1 MLREVKQLVKRP
13 KGQRIKRREVAAHT
27 ARAFGKETRAYV
39 DIMHACDL
47 TRDVLRGK
55 KRKNGEPLI
64 NHERAVALILMV
76 YLGVRDPNVIIAA
89 FLHDLVEDYPEEWSL
104 ERVTELFGRR
114 VAEIVSAVTK
124 PRLPNEMSDDLKSEI
139 IFEQVAR
146 GGYEARILKYA
157 DRLHNMI
164 TLWGKR
170 SKKARKIRQTLLFV
184 IPMATQDNVLWA
196 ELTIAVAEQIRNLG
210 LDRRE
215 ILAGAAE

>member
-1 MLREVKQLVKRP
+1 MLREVKNLVKRP
-13 KGQRIKRREVAAHT
+13 NGQRIKRRVVAAHT
-27 ARAFGKETRAYV
+27 ARVFGKDSNAYT
-39 DIMHACDL
+39 DIMLACDL
-47 TRDVLRGK
+47 SRDVLRGK

-76 YLGVRDPNVIIAA
+76 YLGVRDPDVIIAA
-89 FLHDLVEDYPEEWSL
+89 FLHDLVEDYKEEWNL
-104 ERVTELFGRR
+104 AR
-114 VAEIVSAVTK
+114 VAELFNWRVAQIVDAVTK
-124 PRLPNEMSDDLKSEI
+124 PDLPPEMEEDLKSEI
-139 IFEQVAR
+139 IFEKVAR

-184 IPMATQDNVLWA
+184 IQMATQDNVLWA
-196 ELTIAVAEQIRNLG
+196 ELTMAVAEQIRKLG

-215 ILAGAAE
+215 ILAGAAD